1 MHAETAA
8 CSVCPARLRLAYP
21 PFYRTFRFWYFTT
34 ILRCRYRPN
43 VTSAC
48 AGAGAALQPSR
59 ATCQRPAWRHSADT
73 RRRERRLQ
81 DARVSRSVFR
91 TGSHVGREP
100 RQDREGVSATFP
112 WRRTGRTEVLL

>member
-1 MHAETAA
+1 MPSTAA

-59 ATCQRPAWRHSADT
+59 ATCQRDRKSVVQGKSVGVGD
-73 RRRERRLQ
+73 RRE
-81 DARVSRSVFR
+81 VN
-91 TGSHVGREP
+91 
-100 RQDREGVSATFP
+100 REGGGYGSGGDWVLSMSMD
-112 WRRTGRTEVLL
+112 RR